1 MGHELNGSKVL
12 VTGGAGFIGSNL
24 CSKLLSLGAS
34 VVCLDNF
41 ETGKHEN
48 IAKLLKDEQFTLI
61 EGDITELSV
70 CESAIEGC
78 DYVSHQAALG
88 SVPRSIEEPIKT
100 NKINIEG
107 TLNVFVAAQKE
118 GVKRIVY
125 ASSSSIYG
133 DDENMPKLESLTGRP
148 LSPYAITKSAN
159 EMYAKVLH
167 SIHGTEL
174 IGLRYFNVFGR
185 YQDPDGMYAAVI
197 PKFIDSLIRYESPLI
212 YGDGEQTRDFTYIE
226 NVVSMNIKAL
236 TTKNKNCFGE
246 CFNTACN
253 DKMTVNEL
261 FFLIRDL
268 LSSYDEKI
276 GQVEPRY
283 AEPRI
288 GDIKESYADINKA
301 KNMLDY
307 TPVWDCKSGLEEAI
321 HWYWE
326 NLKIS

>member
-24 CSKLLSLGAS
+24 CSKLLFLGAS

-48 IAKLLKDEQFTLI
+48 IAKLMNDEQFTLI